1 MLKPDDYEVALED
14 LEGVSDSDKKEC
26 LKAWKEVDTMAEAL
40 SRKVS
45 KGKGKKPPKIK
56 VEYNKDPKKE
66 LEDKEKMPKINANE
80 EMDREI

>member
-1 MLKPDDYEVALED
+1 
-14 LEGVSDSDKKEC
+14 
-26 LKAWKEVDTMAEAL
+26 MAEAL